1 MERRG
6 TLNERLCC
14 VLILLLM
21 EYGHGDPLHSG
32 LARFLGV
39 VLILLLMEYGHGA
52 VQLIMHNAKINT
64 IL

>member
-1 MERRG
+1 
-6 TLNERLCC
+6 
-14 VLILLLM
+14 M
-21 EYGHGDPLHSG
+21 EYGHGG
-32 LARFLGV
+32 LLIHRRMYGFA